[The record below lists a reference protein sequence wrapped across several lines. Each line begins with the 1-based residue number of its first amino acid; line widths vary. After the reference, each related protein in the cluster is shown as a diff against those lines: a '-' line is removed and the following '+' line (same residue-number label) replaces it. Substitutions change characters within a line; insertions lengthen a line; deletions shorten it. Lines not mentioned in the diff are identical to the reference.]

1 MKLMWM
7 IWAENEAH
15 MGRLEMRTKYWLQ
28 SLKERE
34 QSEGVGVDLKKK
46 ASKRGWIL
54 LAENRVPWRPFVN
67 TVMNLRVIKKGGKYL
82 D

>member
-15 MGRLEMRTKYWLQ
+15 MGRLEMRTKYWLE
-28 SLKERE
+28 SLKERQ

-54 LAENRVPWRPFVN
+54 LVENRVRWRPFVN